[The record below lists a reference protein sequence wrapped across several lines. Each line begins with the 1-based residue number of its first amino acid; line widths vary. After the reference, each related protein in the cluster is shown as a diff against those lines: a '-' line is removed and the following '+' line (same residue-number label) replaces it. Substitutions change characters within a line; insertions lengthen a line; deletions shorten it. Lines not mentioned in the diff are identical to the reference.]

1 MEISYTSGC
10 DSDCESEPPLE
21 TKPHEPQPR
30 LRVRFA
36 TRNQTGMNR
45 DHLLR
50 LASNR
55 YDSRPPLR
63 LATPLRVE
71 TTRYTNT
78 VGPSLSRA
86 QSVEPND
93 LSCELFVNGL
103 VCVCYLGRLRSLDC
117 FVIGLLMSL
126 GRV

>member
-1 MEISYTSGC
+1 
-10 DSDCESEPPLE
+10 
-21 TKPHEPQPR
+21 
-30 LRVRFA
+30 
-36 TRNQTGMNR
+36 MNR

-103 VCVCYLGRLRSLDC
+103 VCVCYLGRLRIWT
-117 FVIGLLMSL
+117 VLLL
-126 GRV
+126 G